1 MLIDLFSSDLVA
13 GYKEIVTAR
22 EALQKKWRFDLLR
35 AYTRQRERYEAQL
48 AWQEAN
54 KERYQQQF
62 LPVIGVVLLAVCGV
76 GAWLTFRN
84 LELACLG
91 MFLMLGAGFGALLAL
106 TPVMKLSQT
115 LPLPENPVTG
125 TSGEEDESPLRQ
137 KLFPDLVPLWQ
148 RRMRLRVPDPGDVEQ
163 MAAESGRWGL
173 IGELDLVRELE
184 RAASPETY
192 ILHSLHAFQ
201 AKANDDMDVV
211 VIGPKGFWYFEVK
224 HWNADFVWQDGA
236 WQVWQ
241 FDQETRRPQTVPLR
255 EDPDA
260 QWRRMRDEALAVLQA
275 TEGSAADLL
284 KKAPVLGNI
293 QGGIVFTH
301 PGARVEIERSAPFRY
316 GNIEQWIATYQ
327 AAPRLKGITPG
338 RALQLL
344 EVLLERHRSFHP
356 NVPLHSMKG
365 AVADVI
371 AEAEA
376 GIQQWIEG

>member
-35 AYTRQRERYEAQL
+35 AYTRQRERYAAQL
-48 AWQEAN
+48 AQQEARR
-54 KERYQQQF
+54 ERYQQQI
-62 LPVIGVVLLAVCGV
+62 LPVIGFILLAVSGV

-106 TPVMKLSQT
+106 APVMKLSQT
-115 LPLPENPVTG
+115 PPPPENPVTG

-137 KLFPDLVPLWQ
+137 KLFPDLLPLWQ

-173 IGELDLVRELE
+173 VGELDLVRELE
-184 RAASPETY
+184 RVASPETY
-192 ILHSLHAFQ
+192 ILHSLQ
-201 AKANDDMDVV
+201 PKTNDDMDVV
-211 VIGPKGFWYFEVK
+211 VIGPKGFWYFEVR
-224 HWNADFVWQDGA
+224 HWDADFVWQNGT

-241 FDQETRRPQTVPLR
+241 FDQETRRPQPVPLR

-260 QWRRMRDEALAVLQA
+260 QWRRVRDEALAVLQA
-275 TEGSAADLL
+275 EAADLL

-293 QGGIVFTH
+293 QGGIAFTH
-301 PGARVEIERSAPFRY
+301 PGARVEIDRSAPFRY
-316 GNIEQWIATYQ
+316 GNIEGWVANYQ
-327 AAPRLKGITPG
+327 SAPRVKGITPG

-344 EVLLERHRSFHP
+344 ETLLERHQSFHP
-356 NVPLHSMKG
+356 GLPLHSMKD
-365 AVADVI
+365 VIDDVI
-371 AEAEA
+371 AEVEA
-376 GIQQWIEG
+376 GIQAWVDA